1 MKQLLTLLLAAL
13 CATGMAQGA
22 VGDTFTAGGIEYK
35 ITSETPAE
43 VEVGLNA
50 GFARN
55 KRRYSRFSS
64 EWPVLLMPLRQWGA
78 MHLRINLHLLP

>member
-43 VEVGLNA
+43 VEVGL
-50 GFARN
+50 
-55 KRRYSRFSS
+55 
-64 EWPVLLMPLRQWGA
+64 MPD
-78 MHLRINLHLLP
+78 LPEQA